1 MGIPGPSTLRIG
13 FPGTGRAP
21 VSFEP
26 RSIDAPVVLGRPS
39 KAGPVVPDVELVDE
53 AVSRRHAECMFDG
66 SRWHVR
72 SLGKGG
78 TALDGRLVPEN
89 AWVPLGAVSMLAI
102 GPFRMRLTVGSVLAG
117 STIAETVTFSDAEGG
132 ARPEAVSRTRLESAE
147 VRLSALLAAARRIGA
162 SDDELPLCQAVVDV
176 LVETRDFDRA
186 FVMRAGAEGDPA
198 GWMPVASAA
207 ASEHARALP
216 VSRTLLGEARATG
229 GMVRLDHSMARL
241 HGAAS
246 LVASGATAA
255 ICAPIPSTTPAR
267 LFLYADTRSGGAL
280 GDAAVPF
287 ADMVAQLAGLT
298 LSAAERRALQG
309 EMVQARK
316 IQERLLPDAEGECGC
331 VRWSLYSRPAAHAPG
346 VEARPSGDFFTV
358 IEAGDGRVAA
368 FIGDVAGKG
377 AGAAIVMASSVA
389 HLDGAVRRGMPIE
402 EALAGVSEFFVRRPN
417 LDFSVSTGGFSTAI
431 AVEIRPDGACR
442 GVDAAH
448 CYAAVVRADGHAS
461 RLEFPNRTTMIG
473 YAAGIE
479 LVADEFRL
487 APGDRLVLFS
497 DGVVDQQDRSG
508 RRFCEA
514 FESDPEPVLAAL
526 RGSSSASDDVQRLVA
541 ALERFAQ
548 GVPWSDDVTVAS
560 IALATLPA

>member
-1 MGIPGPSTLRIG
+1 MAAPGPSTLRIA
-13 FPGTGRAP
+13 FPGTGREAA
-21 VSFEP
+21 SFEP
-26 RSIDAPVVLGRPS
+26 RPADAPVVLGRPS
-39 KAGPVVPDVELVDE
+39 KVGPVSPDVALVDE
-53 AVSRRHAECMFDG
+53 SVSRRHAECMFAG
-66 SRWHVR
+66 GRWHVR
-72 SLGKGG
+72 SLGQGG
-78 TALDGRLVPEN
+78 TALDGRLMPAGE
-89 AWVPLGAVSMLAI
+89 WVPLPAASMLAI
-102 GPFRMRLTVGSVLAG
+102 GPFRLRLTAG
-117 STIAETVTFSDAEGG
+117 AGPAGGTIAETITFRDADGG
-132 ARPEAVSRTRLESAE
+132 ARPEAVSRQRLESAE

-162 SDDELPLCQAVVDV
+162 SDDEVPLCQAVVDV

-186 FVMRAGAEGDPA
+186 VVMRAGAAGDRD
-198 GWMPVASAA
+198 GWAPVAMAA

-216 VSRTLLGEARATG
+216 VSRTLLEESRAVV
-229 GMVRLDHSMARL
+229 GMVRLDRSNAHVQV
-241 HGAAS
+241 AAS
-246 LVASGATAA
+246 LIASGATDA
-255 ICAPIPSTTPAR
+255 ICAPIPSASPAR
-267 LFLYADTRSGGAL
+267 LYLYADTRSGGVL
-280 GDAAVPF
+280 GEAAVPY

-298 LSAAERRALQG
+298 LAAAERRALQG

-316 IQERLLPDAEGECGC
+316 IQERLLPEPEGECGC

-389 HLDGAVRRGMPIE
+389 HLDGAVRRGMPVE
-402 EALAGVSEFFVRRPN
+402 QALAGVSEFFVRRPN

-431 AVEIRPDGACR
+431 AVEIMPDGACR

-448 CYAAVVRADGHAS
+448 CYAAIVRADGSAS

-473 YAAGIE
+473 YASGIE

-514 FESDPEPVLAAL
+514 FESDPEPVIAAL
-526 RGSSSASDDVQRLVA
+526 RGSRGTAEDVRRLVG

-560 IALATLPA
+560 IALATTPA

>member
-1 MGIPGPSTLRIG
+1 MASPGPATLRIA
-13 FPGTGRAP
+13 FPGTGRET

-26 RSIDAPVVLGRPS
+26 RSADAPVVLGRPS
-39 KAGPVVPDVELVDE
+39 AAGTVAPDVLLVDE
-53 AVSRRHAECMFDG
+53 SVSKRHAECMFDAG
-66 SRWHVR
+66 TWHVR
-72 SLGKGG
+72 GLGRNG
-78 TALDGRLVPEN
+78 TALDGRLVPAN
-89 AWVPLGAVSMLAI
+89 QWVPLAAASMLAI
-102 GPFRMRLTVGSVLAG
+102 GPFRMRLTVGAG
-117 STIAETVTFSDAEGG
+117 TAGGTVSETVTFLDAGAG
-132 ARPEAVSRTRLESAE
+132 ARPEPVPRQRLESAE
-147 VRLSALLAAARRIGA
+147 VRLSALLAAARRIGT
-162 SDDELPLCQAVVDV
+162 SDDEHPLCEAVVEV

-186 FVMRAGAEGDPA
+186 AVMRAGAAGDRD
-198 GWMPVASAA
+198 GWAPVAIAA

-216 VSRTLLGEARATG
+216 VSRTLLEESRATG
-229 GMVRLDHSMARL
+229 GMVRLDHSMERMHA
-241 HGAAS
+241 AAS
-246 LVASGATAA
+246 LIASGATAA
-255 ICAPIPSTTPAR
+255 ICAPIPSASPAR
-267 LFLYADTRSGGAL
+267 LYLYADTRSGGAL
-280 GDAAVPF
+280 GHAAVPY

-298 LSAAERRALQG
+298 LAAAERRALQG

-316 IQERLLPDAEGECGC
+316 IQERLLPEPEGECGC

-389 HLDGAVRRGMPIE
+389 HLDGAVRSGLPIE
-402 EALAGVSEFFVRRPN
+402 QALAGVSEVFVRRPN

-431 AVEIRPDGACR
+431 AVEILPDGACR

-448 CYAAVVRADGHAS
+448 CYAAIVRADGSAS

-473 YAAGIE
+473 YASGIE

-514 FESDPEPVLAAL
+514 FESDPEPVIAAL
-526 RGSSSASDDVQRLVA
+526 RGSRGTAEDVERLVG

-560 IALATLPA
+560 ITLVPASA